1 MFELTVG
8 NTTTT
13 GEKVV
18 ANFHTVCHNLGMDTK
33 RTPRQRD
40 IDQRLRD
47 ATGLGL
53 TDWLTNQRQSGTS
66 YRSMSLL
73 LNRITR
79 DSVSDQ
85 TLRIWCRTSGVE
97 AAV

>member
-1 MFELTVG
+1 M
-8 NTTTT
+8 
-13 GEKVV
+13 V

-53 TDWLTNQRQSGTS
+53 ADWLTKQRQSEMS
-66 YRSMSLL
+66 YQAMSRRLDRL
-73 LNRITR
+73 TG
-79 DSVSDQ
+79 DSVADE
-85 TLRIWCRTSGVE
+85 TLRTWCRTSGE
-97 AAV
+97 QGAA